1 MTDSEKVTAY
11 IQKHEKWSAEL
22 TSLRGIFQ
30 DTELLEEVKW
40 GSPTYTL
47 NGKLVAGF
55 AAFKNHFA
63 IWFHQGVFLKDSYK
77 KLLNAQ
83 EGKTKALRQWRFE
96 KEDPIPKDL
105 VHSYILESIQNTLA
119 GKEVKP
125 KRKKGVTLP
134 PLLETAFKKQPKLK
148 EAFKS
153 LSPGKQRE
161 YAEHIGSAKR
171 EATQEKRLTNAI
183 PLILEGKGLYDKYK
197 NC

>member
-11 IQKHEKWSAEL
+11 IQKHEKWSGEL
-22 TSLRGIFQ
+22 YMLRNIFNS
-30 DTELLEEVKW
+30 TELFEEVKW

-55 AAFKNHFA
+55 AAFKNHYA
-63 IWFHQGVFLKDSYK
+63 LWFHQGVFLKDPNK

-96 KEDPIPKDL
+96 AGDAIPEDL
-105 VHSYILESIQNTLA
+105 VLSYIEEAIQNSLM
-119 GKEVKP
+119 GKEFKP
-125 KRKKGVTLP
+125 ERKKAITLP
-134 PLLETAFKKQPKLK
+134 PILTKALEKDDKLRDAFN
-148 EAFKS
+148 S
-153 LSPGKQRE
+153 LTPGRQRD

-171 EATQEKRLTNAI
+171 EVTQESRLLAAI
-183 PLILEGKGLYDKYK
+183 PLILSGKGLYDKYK